1 MSQKEH
7 ITIRSVENRLRLLVQ
22 ATLSLVVGY
31 FFAWRAIDSGS
42 YWHYLLSFV
51 AIGFLVN
58 AVGRLTKDIVRQY
71 QYGRKKR

>member
-7 ITIRSVENRLRLLVQ
+7 ITIRSVENRFR
-22 ATLSLVVGY
+22 LSLQAASSLLIGY
-31 FFAWRAIDSGS
+31 YFALRAIDSGS

-58 AVGRLTKDIVRQY
+58 AVGRLIKDIARQY
-71 QYGRKKR
+71 QHGRKKR